1 MENAYVLELT
11 NPLFKDFYLC
21 FCGYSACKPLHSYG
35 PAARPN
41 YIIHYI
47 LEGKG
52 VYRIGERKY
61 HLSRGQGFLIEPEDM
76 TYYQADQREPWTY
89 VWIGFNGAGAAR
101 RLKDVGLSNDQPIF
115 QCRDGEALKGIVLD
129 MLRHLQATVSNL
141 YYLQGMLYQFFSV
154 LIRDAVLDPLEE
166 QSEENVH
173 LSAAIQYIKNHCFEG
188 IDVEDI
194 ANAVNV
200 NRSYLYAVFKSR
212 LGITPKEY
220 LTKARISRA
229 RDQLALTDDSIER
242 IAEACGYQSALAFSR
257 AFKAELEVTP
267 SQYRRESRRTVL
279 DSLAAG
285 QEELKQMKRK
295 AEIG

>member
-1 MENAYVLELT
+1 MENAYVLELI
-11 NPLFKDFYLC
+11 NPLFQDFYLC

-52 VYRIGERKY
+52 SYQIGERKY
-61 HLSRGQGFLIEPEDM
+61 HLSKGQGFLIEPEYM
-76 TYYQADQREPWTY
+76 TYYQADRQEPWTY
-89 VWIGFNGAGAAR
+89 IWVGFNGADAAK
-101 RLKDVGLSNDQPIF
+101 RLKDIGLSNDQPVF
-115 QCRDGEALKGIVLD
+115 QCREGEKLKDIVLD
-129 MLRHLQATVSNL
+129 MLQHLQATASNL

-154 LIRDAVLDPLEE
+154 LLRDAVLDPLEE
-166 QSEENVH
+166 QSEGNVH
-173 LSAAIQYIKNHCFEG
+173 LLAAIQYIKNHCFEG

-194 ANAVNV
+194 ANAVSV
-200 NRSYLYAVFKSR
+200 NRSHLYAIFKSR

-229 RDQLALTDDSIER
+229 RDQLALTDASIEQ

-257 AFKAELEVTP
+257 AFKEEMEVTP
-267 SQYRRESRRTVL
+267 SQYRKTSRRTVVN
-279 DSLAAG
+279 SLAAR
-285 QEELKQMKRK
+285 QEELERMKRK